1 MAVSENSILGSTAQR
16 LIGIAVLLVACSSA
30 QAQVTAQSSATEKP
44 GEQSSEHV
52 PRVPGVST
60 LFRGFNAG
68 FTYSRVHSSAV
79 GWYQVATPAI
89 NYTFSP
95 HYSADVSTP
104 IYLHRQVTNLNISQQ
119 SPDRLVLDT
128 ADTGDTLLGFHAS
141 FYPRQMEDT
150 ATVSMTAPS
159 GNRNEGLGTGR
170 VTVDFDNF
178 TERYIK
184 QMGLLLDLGI
194 GDSSSVVNT
203 LLTQNYS
210 SLGKLAHFQTGAV
223 VWINHRY
230 SIRSVAYEQLPFG
243 SQTVYT
249 TVAQSEYSKTNQPGS
264 GQGSNATTNVVTSTG
279 ASEDNGFT
287 TSVGIPLTSN
297 LILSGYYDRSL
308 RQHLDT
314 FSVGMTCVVRGTPI
328 VKHLSMIDRALREA
342 AKGNDETR

>member
-1 MAVSENSILGSTAQR
+1 
-16 LIGIAVLLVACSSA
+16 
-30 QAQVTAQSSATEKP
+30 
-44 GEQSSEHV
+44 
-52 PRVPGVST
+52 
-60 LFRGFNAG
+60 
-68 FTYSRVHSSAV
+68 
-79 GWYQVATPAI
+79 
-89 NYTFSP
+89 
-95 HYSADVSTP
+95 
-104 IYLHRQVTNLNISQQ
+104 
-119 SPDRLVLDT
+119 
-128 ADTGDTLLGFHAS
+128 
-141 FYPRQMEDT
+141 
-150 ATVSMTAPS
+150 
-159 GNRNEGLGTGR
+159 
-170 VTVDFDNF
+170 
-178 TERYIK
+178 
-184 QMGLLLDLGI
+184 
-194 GDSSSVVNT
+194 
-203 LLTQNYS
+203 LTQNYS